1 MLPLSTP
8 LLAQLPSVI
17 KHFQELA
24 LCIEAFAPHEQAVLS
39 LSDFVAEN
47 LKIHPEWLTE
57 IRQNP
62 PQAQEWHQ
70 YAEWLQ
76 QALALAEDDNTL
88 MRVLRQF
95 RNKILVR
102 IAWSQTLHSSTTQ
115 ETLQQLSMLAETLI
129 IAARDGLY
137 PRCCQDWGTPCNEQG
152 EPQPLLILGMGKLGG
167 GELNFSS
174 DIDLIFAYPE
184 NGITRGGRREMDN
197 AQFFTRLGQR
207 LIKVLDQQTVDG
219 FVYRVDMRLRPFG
232 DSGPLVFSFAALED
246 YYQEQGRDWERYA
259 MVKAR
264 IMGASSESYC
274 EELRRMLRPFIF
286 RRYID
291 FSVIQSLR
299 NMKGMIE
306 REVRRRGLKDNIKLG
321 AGGIREIEFITQVFQ
336 LIRGGREL
344 SLQSPA
350 LLPTLQ
356 KIEKLELL
364 PSSQVEQLADSYL
377 FLRRLENL
385 LQSIDDQQTQ
395 TLPEDELNRSRLTWG
410 MGFERWD
417 ELMIALNSKMGT
429 VRVIFTQ
436 LIGDDSDN
444 HEEEAG
450 HVPFK
455 SLWLENLEKEE
466 LIILAPHLDESV
478 AQQILHVIALFRQDV
493 GKRTIGPRGRDVLD
507 HLMPRLLAKVCL
519 RQDANTVLERVIP
532 LLLSIVSRTTYL
544 ELMLESE
551 AVLTHVIRLCAASPM
566 IATQLAHHP
575 LLLDELLDPQ
585 FLYKPRPLNAYKD
598 ELRQYLLRIPEDDE
612 EQQLEALRQFKQA
625 QLLRIAA
632 EDITGVLPVMK
643 VSDHLT
649 YLAEAIIE
657 AVVQQAWGQMAK
669 RYGVPSHLNQRR
681 GLGFAV
687 IGYGK
692 LGGWEL
698 GYGSDLDLV
707 FLLDCPMDVMTE
719 GDRSI
724 DARQFYLR
732 LAQRIMHL
740 FSARTSS
747 GVLYD
752 VDVRLRPSGESGM
765 LVSTLGAF
773 ADYQRNEAWTWE
785 HQALV
790 RARMV
795 FGDEN
800 LHQDFERIRHQTLC
814 TVREPALLRQ
824 QVREMR
830 EKMHKHLGS
839 RHSDQFDIKAD
850 PGGITDIEFIAQYLV
865 LRYAPENERLTR
877 WSDNVRIFELMATYG
892 IMDKA
897 EAAAL
902 TQAYISMR
910 DELHH
915 LALQEFSSRVS
926 ANCFS
931 KQQEQ
936 IGHSW
941 QQWLGEQ

>member
-8 LLAQLPSVI
+8 LLAQLPSVT

-24 LCIEAFAPHEQAVLS
+24 LCVEAFAPHEQAVLS

-62 PQAQEWHQ
+62 PQAREWHQ

-76 QALALAEDDNTL
+76 QVLSSAEDENTL

-102 IAWSQTLHSSTTQ
+102 IAWSQVLHTSTTQ

-137 PRCCQDWGTPCNEQG
+137 QRCCRDWGTPCNEQG

-264 IMGASSESYC
+264 IMGAGSESYC

-336 LIRGGREL
+336 LIRGGREWC
-344 SLQSPA
+344 LQSPA

-356 KIEKLELL
+356 VIEKLELL
-364 PSSQVEQLADSYL
+364 PSSQVEQLAGSYL

-385 LQSIDDQQTQ
+385 LQSINDQQTQ

-410 MGFERWD
+410 MGFESWD
-417 ELMIALNSKMGT
+417 ELMIALNSRMGA
-429 VRVIFTQ
+429 VRIIFTQ

-444 HEEEAG
+444 NEEEAG

-466 LIILAPHLDESV
+466 LIILAPHLDELV

-507 HLMPRLLAKVCL
+507 HLMPRLLVKICL

-566 IATQLAHHP
+566 IATQLARHP

-585 FLYKPRPLNAYKD
+585 FLYKPLPLNAYKD

-669 RYGVPSHLNQRR
+669 RYGVPSHLDQRQ

-765 LVSTLGAF
+765 LVSTIGAF
-773 ADYQRNEAWTWE
+773 ADYQQNEAWTWE

-814 TVREPALLRQ
+814 TGREPALLRQ

-839 RHSDQFDIKAD
+839 CHSDQFDIKAD

-897 EAAAL
+897 EAATL

-915 LALQEFSSRVS
+915 LVLQEFSSRVS

>member
-8 LLAQLPSVI
+8 LLAQLQSVTE
-17 KHFQELA
+17 HFQELA
-24 LCIEAFAPHEQAVLS
+24 LSIEPFAPHEQVVLS

-47 LKIHPEWLTE
+47 LQIHPEWLVE

-62 PQAQEWHQ
+62 PDAQEWQQ
-70 YAEWLQ
+70 YAEWL
-76 QALALAEDDNTL
+76 LRLLSSAEDENTL

-95 RNKILVR
+95 RNKMLVR
-102 IAWSQTLHSSTTQ
+102 IAWLQALHGSTTQ
-115 ETLQQLSMLAETLI
+115 GTLQQLSVLAETLI
-129 IAARDGLY
+129 VAARDWLY
-137 PRCCQDWGTPCNEQG
+137 QRCCQDWGMPCNQQG

-174 DIDLIFAYPE
+174 DIDLIFVYPE
-184 NGITRGGRREMDN
+184 NGMTRGGCREMDN
-197 AQFFTRLGQR
+197 SQFFTRLGQR

-264 IMGASSESYC
+264 IMRAGSESYC

-306 REVRRRGLKDNIKLG
+306 REVRRRGLKENIKLG
-321 AGGIREIEFITQVFQ
+321 AGGIREIEFIAQVFQ

-344 SLQSPA
+344 CLQSQA

-356 KIEKLELL
+356 VIEKLELL
-364 PSSQVEQLADSYL
+364 QPLQIKQLTGSYL

-385 LQSIDDQQTQ
+385 LQSINDQQTQ
-395 TLPEDELNRSRLTWG
+395 TLPEDELNRSRLAWG
-410 MGFERWD
+410 MKFESWD
-417 ELMIALNSKMGT
+417 DLIIELNSKMGA

-444 HEEEAG
+444 GEEEPC

-455 SLWLENLEKEE
+455 SLWLEHLEKEE
-466 LIILAPHLDESV
+466 LVVLAPHLDELV
-478 AQQILHVIALFRQDV
+478 AQQILHIISIYRHDV

-507 HLMPRLLAKVCL
+507 HLMPRLLAKICL
-519 RQDANTVLERVIP
+519 RQDANTVLDRIIP

-544 ELMLESE
+544 ELMLQSE

-566 IATQLAHHP
+566 IATQLSCHP

-585 FLYKPRPLNAYKD
+585 FLYKPLPLNAYRD

-632 EDITGVLPVMK
+632 EDITDVLPVMK

-657 AVVQQAWGQMAK
+657 AVVQQAWSQMVK
-669 RYGVPSHLNQRR
+669 RYGVPSHLSQRK

-698 GYGSDLDLV
+698 GYSSDLDLV
-707 FLLDCPMDVMTE
+707 FLLDCPMDVMTD

-732 LAQRIMHL
+732 FAQRIMHL

-765 LVSTLGAF
+765 LVSTIEAF
-773 ADYQRNEAWTWE
+773 ADYQQNEAWTWE

-795 FGDEN
+795 FGDER

-814 TVREPALLRQ
+814 TRREPALLRQ

-839 RHSDQFDIKAD
+839 GHSDRFDIKAD

-865 LRYAPENERLTR
+865 LRYASENERLTC
-877 WSDNVRIFELMATYG
+877 WSDNVRIFELMAADG
-892 IMDKA
+892 IMDED
-897 EAAAL
+897 EAALL
-902 TQAYISMR
+902 TQAYVSMR

-915 LALQEFSSRVS
+915 LALQELSSQISVD
-926 ANCFS
+926 CFNR
-931 KQQEQ
+931 QQEQ
-936 IGHSW
+936 VRYSW